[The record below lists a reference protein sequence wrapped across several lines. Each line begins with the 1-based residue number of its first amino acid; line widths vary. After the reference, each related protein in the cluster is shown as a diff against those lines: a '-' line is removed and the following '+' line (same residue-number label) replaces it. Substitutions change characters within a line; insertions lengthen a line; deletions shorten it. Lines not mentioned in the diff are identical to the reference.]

1 MRRVLALHLRSFSID
16 LSQRRRQRAMRQAD
30 APKTS
35 CLFLTRTSGGR
46 TSIAARCNEAARRG
60 VRVGL
65 SLAEAQALID
75 PRVRAKSG
83 DPWVEE
89 LSEERD
95 LRALH
100 AVGMWLMGRFS
111 PIVAL
116 DPPEGLFLDVA
127 GTERLFGDE
136 NDLCRAILGGMHR
149 FGLGA
154 RIAVADTIGTAWAV
168 SRFGQTPRTIV
179 DSGEEGEALSDL
191 PIDALRLPD
200 PALADALRELGVERI
215 HQLMELDRNRV
226 AARFGADV
234 GLRLDQ
240 ALGRAF
246 EPVTPLVYETPPVAE
261 RVFEG
266 PVKQLAAVIQT
277 AETLVYELS
286 SDLARARRGLL
297 EGKLVLK
304 PSDLPARHVP
314 VALARPSAD
323 AKHLWTMLK
332 PKVDHVHLGFGIESM
347 RFVAV
352 RTGRLPTRQSSAF
365 GLEAKAA
372 RDSSGRARVLDKH
385 IGELVDILAARLGI
399 PAIVVPHE
407 EATHLPE
414 RAFKL
419 KRPNEP
425 RDSHQGRGAQ
435 GSAPAHHRSAPR
447 PSKLFDP
454 PEPATFDLED
464 MHGAPQRIRW
474 RGIAYRVRRVRG
486 PERIARPWWDD
497 SPAWSDGSP
506 HTVRDYFRLETSCG
520 RSLWTFREPKHGRAF
535 IHGEWM

>member
-1 MRRVLALHLRSFSID
+1 
-16 LSQRRRQRAMRQAD
+16 MRQPD

-35 CLFLTRTSGGR
+35 CLLLTQTSGGR
-46 TSIAARCNEAARRG
+46 ASIAARCNEAARRG

-75 PRVRAKSG
+75 PRVRLRSG

-100 AVGMWLMGRFS
+100 AVGMWLMSRFS
-111 PIVAL
+111 PVVAL
-116 DPPEGLFLDVA
+116 DPPDGLFLDVA

-154 RIAVADTIGTAWAV
+154 RIAVADTVGTAWAV
-168 SRFGQTPRTIV
+168 SRFAQTPRTIV
-179 DSGEEGEALSDL
+179 DSGGEVAALSDL
-191 PIDALRLPD
+191 PVEALRLPD
-200 PALADALRELGVERI
+200 QALADALRELGVERVS
-215 HQLMELDRNRV
+215 QLMDLDRDRV

-240 ALGRAF
+240 ATGRAF
-246 EPVTPLVYETPPVAE
+246 EAVTPLVYETPPVAE
-261 RVFEG
+261 RTFEG
-266 PVKQLAAVIQT
+266 PVKQLAAVVQT
-277 AETLVYELS
+277 AENLVNELCG
-286 SDLARARRGLL
+286 DLARARRGLL
-297 EGKLVLK
+297 EGKLVVK

-314 VALARPSAD
+314 LALARPSAD
-323 AKHLWTMLK
+323 PRHLWTMLK
-332 PKVDHVHLGFGIESM
+332 PKVDQVHLGFGIESM
-347 RFVAV
+347 RLVAV

-365 GLEAKAA
+365 GVEASNGPGTGTGLPGGSPG
-372 RDSSGRARVLDKH
+372 RGRALDKH
-385 IGELVDILAARLGI
+385 IGELIDILAARLGL
-399 PAIVVPHE
+399 PAVVVPHE

-414 RAFKL
+414 RAFTL
-419 KRPNEP
+419 KRPGEASSP
-425 RDSHQGRGAQ
+425 G
-435 GSAPAHHRSAPR
+435 GSVGPPPAPHRAASR

-454 PEPATFDLED
+454 PEPATFDLQD
-464 MHGAPQRIRW
+464 QHGAPQRIRW
-474 RGIAYRVRRVRG
+474 RGIAYRVQRARG

-497 SPAWSDGSP
+497 SPAWPDGSP

-520 RSLWTFREPKHGRAF
+520 RSLWTFREPRHGRAF
-535 IHGEWM
+535 IHGEWA

>member
-1 MRRVLALHLRSFSID
+1 M
-16 LSQRRRQRAMRQAD
+16 
-30 APKTS
+30 
-35 CLFLTRTSGGR
+35 
-46 TSIAARCNEAARRG
+46 
-60 VRVGL
+60 RVGL

-100 AVGMWLMGRFS
+100 AVGMWLMTRFS
-111 PIVAL
+111 PVVAL

-168 SRFGQTPRTIV
+168 SRFGQTPRAIV
-179 DSGEEGEALSDL
+179 ESGEEGAALADL
-191 PIDALRLPD
+191 PIEALRLPD
-200 PALADALRELGVERI
+200 PALGDALRELGVERI
-215 HQLMELDRNRV
+215 QQLMELDRDRV
-226 AARFGADV
+226 AARFGADL

-246 EPVTPLVYETPPVAE
+246 ETVTPLVYETPPVTE
-261 RVFEG
+261 RIFEG
-266 PVKQLAAVIQT
+266 PVKQLAAVVQT

-286 SDLARARRGLL
+286 ADLARARRGLL

-314 VALARPSAD
+314 IALARPSAD
-323 AKHLWTMLK
+323 PKHLWTMLK

-365 GLEAKAA
+365 GVDAEDAGGA
-372 RDSSGRARVLDKH
+372 RRSGPHRLGPHRLGPHRLGPHRLVLDKH
-385 IGELVDILAARLGI
+385 IGELIDILAARLGL
-399 PAIVVPHE
+399 PAVVVPHE

-414 RAFKL
+414 RAFTL
-419 KRPNEP
+419 KRPGEP
-425 RDSHQGRGAQ
+425 QEPPRKPLQTSAAHRG
-435 GSAPAHHRSAPR
+435 APR

-474 RGIAYRVRRVRG
+474 RGIAYRVRRARG

-497 SPAWSDGSP
+497 SPAWPDGSP

-535 IHGEWM
+535 IHGEWT

>member
-1 MRRVLALHLRSFSID
+1 M
-16 LSQRRRQRAMRQAD
+16 
-30 APKTS
+30 
-35 CLFLTRTSGGR
+35 TRTHGGR
-46 TSIAARCNEAARRG
+46 TSIAARCSEAARRG

-89 LSEERD
+89 VSEERD

-116 DPPEGLFLDVA
+116 DPPDGLFLDVA

-136 NDLCRAILGGMHR
+136 NDLCRAILRGMHR

-154 RIAVADTIGTAWAV
+154 RIAVADTIGAAWAV

-179 DSGEEGEALSDL
+179 ESGDEQAALASL
-191 PIDALRLPD
+191 PIEALRLPNQS
-200 PALADALRELGVERI
+200 LSEALRELGVERI
-215 HQLMELDRNRV
+215 GQLMDLDRDRV
-226 AARFGADV
+226 AARFGGDV

-261 RVFEG
+261 RIFEG
-266 PVKQLAAVIQT
+266 PVKQLAAVVET
-277 AETLVYELS
+277 AEALVQELCA
-286 SDLARARRGLL
+286 DLSRARRGLL

-304 PSDLPARHVP
+304 PSDLPARQVP
-314 VALARPSAD
+314 LALARASAD
-323 AKHLWTMLK
+323 PGHLWTMLK
-332 PKVDHVHLGFGIESM
+332 PKVDHVHMGFGIESM
-347 RFVAV
+347 RLVAV
-352 RTGRLPTRQSSAF
+352 RTGRLPTRQSNAF
-365 GLEAKAA
+365 GDGLDGAGGQAGPA
-372 RDSSGRARVLDKH
+372 HILDKQV
-385 IGELVDILAARLGI
+385 GELVDLLVARLGV
-399 PAIVVPHE
+399 PAVVVPHE
-407 EATHLPE
+407 DATHLPE
-414 RAFKL
+414 RAFTL
-419 KRPNEP
+419 KRPGEP
-425 RDSHQGRGAQ
+425 RTNQA
-435 GSAPAHHRSAPR
+435 APPAAPHRAAPR

-454 PEPATFDLED
+454 PEPATFDLQD
-464 MHGAPQRIRW
+464 QHGAPKRIRW
-474 RGIAYRVRRVRG
+474 RGIAYRVQRARG

-497 SPAWSDGSP
+497 SPAWPDGSP

-520 RSLWTFREPKHGRAF
+520 RSLWTFQEPKHGRVF
-535 IHGEWM
+535 IHGEWA